1 MNSAM
6 LDERNKE
13 RVLNWLAANP
23 DAARDMLERAQ
34 RIRIAA
40 ARLSCDVFCEFVGR
54 DELTHKPIRQAPIH
68 RRFHEIASKHKRAV
82 IWSHIESGKSFS
94 LCVMRTLWL
103 LGNNPDL
110 RLAIVSNTAGQAV
123 KIVKA
128 IKTYIEQSEELRL
141 VFPNLV
147 PGDRWSDAA
156 ITVKRT
162 SAARDPSVQAV
173 GVHGNVLGSR
183 LDGAFLDDVLDYENT
198 RTDHA
203 RDDLYRWYNATI
215 SGRMTANAFIWLV
228 GTAWHPEDLMHRL
241 AALPGWFSERNPVV
255 REDGSL
261 SWPERW
267 PAERIEESKTMGSL
281 EFARQLLCV
290 ARDDTDS
297 RFREE
302 WLKRALERGSGRS
315 MPGELRVVPPGYMT
329 VTGVDLGTGKKNSDL
344 SVIFTIAIHP
354 NGDREVLCIE
364 SGRWTAPE
372 IVQRIVNTH
381 QRYLSIVFVESNA
394 AQSFILDFTRDLSA
408 VPVRPFT
415 TGRNKSD
422 PVFGVESIAVEMENG
437 KWIIPSQGG
446 QPLTNEVAAWMNGM
460 MNYSPAGHTSDY
472 LMACLPPGQRV
483 LTHRG
488 PTRIEEIEVG
498 DRVLTHKG
506 RWRKV
511 TEVTSRAYDSTVY
524 KLTPR
529 NGPPITVTHE
539 HPVLAMFPADFKYR
553 KQGEFHWP
561 EGWQWVRARDLNEH
575 HSLLSP
581 QQEFTEEPPALPPG
595 AAALGLPLDEEFMQ
609 FVGILLASRAK
620 VRPGAAHFSVKL
632 PPNSMHLRLF
642 CTQQANRV
650 APGTGFHI
658 EEDRSSFRIVL
669 GQKGVAAI
677 RLLGAAGRRA
687 ALPWNWLRAPTS
699 LRLAVL
705 RGWVLVAEDPMPVDR
720 FGNSAFVLRTRSLGM
735 AEQARQ
741 TLVDAGFR
749 PSLIIDKGEHL
760 YTNPNTGVTSLVDG
774 QYRVTLGVHDTA
786 VLYNNTG
793 SDLDR
798 VHFGGAVRRPPAAG
812 YHTERV
818 PEGVRAPLLRI
829 DKSTFR
835 GTVYNLHVEEDE
847 SFVVHG
853 YAVHNCW
860 FAREGARTVGPKEAK
875 KAKLLKHSLLQ
886 R

>member
-1 MNSAM
+1 MRDAL
-6 LDERNKE
+6 LDERSKE
-13 RVLNWLAANP
+13 KILNWIASNP
-23 DAARDMLERAQ
+23 QAARDMIERAE

-54 DELTHKPIRQAPIH
+54 DELTHKPIKQAPIH

-128 IKTYIEQSEELRL
+128 IKTYIEQSHELHL
-141 VFPNLV
+141 VFPNLL

-156 ITVKRT
+156 ITVKRN

-173 GVHGNVLGSR
+173 GVHGNLLGAR

-198 RTDHA
+198 RTEHA
-203 RDDLYRWYNATI
+203 RDDLFRWYNATI
-215 SGRMTANAFIWLV
+215 AGRMVAGAFIHAV

-241 AALPGWFSERNPVV
+241 AQLPGWFSERNPVV
-255 REDGSL
+255 RDDGSL

-267 PAERIEESKTMGSL
+267 PHTRIEEAKSLGTL

-290 ARDDTDS
+290 ARDDNDS

-344 SVIFTIAIHP
+344 TVLFTIAIHP

-408 VPVRPFT
+408 VPVRPFN

-437 KWIIPSQGG
+437 KWIIPSRGG

-483 LTHRG
+483 MTHRG
-488 PTRIEEIEVG
+488 PTRIEEVSVG

-506 RWRKV
+506 RWRAV
-511 TEVTSRAYDSTVY
+511 TEVTSREYNSFVY

-529 NGPPITVTHE
+529 NGPPIIVTHE
-539 HPVLAMFPADFKYR
+539 HPVLAQFPEDFAYR
-553 KQGEFHWP
+553 TKGEFRWP
-561 EGWQWVRARDLNEH
+561 AGWQWVRARDLNVH
-575 HSLLSP
+575 HALLSP
-581 QQEFTEEPPALPPG
+581 RQDFSECAPELPPDAG
-595 AAALGLPLDEEFMQ
+595 SFGIELDEDFMQ
-609 FVGILLASRAK
+609 FVGIVIASRA
-620 VRPGAAHFSVKL
+620 RIRSGANHFTIKL

-650 APGTGFHI
+650 VLGTSFHI
-658 EEDRSSFRIVL
+658 EEDKSSFRIVL
-669 GQKGVAAI
+669 GPKGTTAM
-677 RLLGAAGRRA
+677 RLLGAAGRRRS
-687 ALPWNWLRAPTS
+687 LPWSWVSAPTH

-705 RGWVLVAEDPMPVDR
+705 RGWVLVSEDPMPVDR

-741 TLVDAGFR
+741 TLVDAGLR
-749 PSLIIDKGEHL
+749 PSLVIDKPEHL
-760 YTNPNTGVTSLVDG
+760 FTNPVTGITSLVDG
-774 QYRVTLGVHDTA
+774 HYRVTLGVHDTS
-786 VLYNNTG
+786 VLYERWG

-798 VHFGGAVRRPPAAG
+798 VHFGGSVRKPPAAG
-812 YHTERV
+812 YYTDAV
-818 PEGVRAPLLRI
+818 PEGVRCPLLRI
-829 DKSTFR
+829 DKSSYA

-860 FAREGARTVGPKEAK
+860 FAREGARTAGPKERRRAQ
-875 KAKLLKHSLLQ
+875 LLKHSLLQ